1 MSRAAGPP
9 VARDGT
15 LRSRDP
21 MRGYR
26 VWAEIDLAA
35 LRHNIGLIRRQLEP
49 RTKIMAVAKADAYGH
64 GALPIA
70 WTALESG
77 CAMIGVGD
85 SSEAVQLREGG
96 ISGPILIL
104 GAVVEEEIHKVVQY
118 DISVTVHSADLLS
131 LLSQE
136 AYRRNRR
143 LRVHLKIDTGMA
155 RLGASPM
162 RALDVARAVLS
173 CPNLILEGVSTHLAS
188 ASNPDAV
195 REQLDQFRSTIDE
208 LNADGI
214 HPQILHA
221 ANSAGLFTCPESHF
235 DMVRPGIALYGIDPG
250 VFGRLGISL
259 RPVLSLKTQIAY
271 LKGVAADVAIG
282 YDGRYRTNRPTR
294 IATCPVGYN
303 DGYPYQ
309 LSGRGEAIVRGKRV
323 PVVGSVTM
331 DYIML
336 DLGDVSEAEVGD
348 EVTLIG
354 EGIRVEELARKAGTI
369 PYELTC
375 RLGRRVGRVPANA
388 EMPLPAAFRVV
399 A

>member
-1 MSRAAGPP
+1 
-9 VARDGT
+9 
-15 LRSRDP
+15 

-35 LRHNIGLIRRQLEP
+35 LRHNIGVIRRALEP

-70 WTALESG
+70 WTSLEAG
-77 CAMIGVGD
+77 CAMVGVGD
-85 SSEAVQLREGG
+85 SGEAIHLREGG
-96 ISGPILIL
+96 IPGPILIL
-104 GAVVEEEIHKVVQY
+104 GAIVEEEIHKVVQY
-118 DISVTVHSADLLS
+118 DISVTVHSADLLP
-131 LLSQE
+131 LLNQE
-136 AYRRNRR
+136 ARRRNRV

-155 RLGASPM
+155 RLGASPV
-162 RALDVARAVLS
+162 RALDVARAILDCS
-173 CPNLILEGVSTHLAS
+173 NLQLEGVSTHLAS
-188 ASNPDAV
+188 ASNPESV
-195 REQLDQFRSTIDE
+195 REQLDQFRSAVDE
-208 LNADGI
+208 LTRDGI
-214 HPQILHA
+214 TPPILHA
-221 ANSAGLFTCPESHF
+221 ANSAGLFTCPEAHF
-235 DMVRPGIALYGIDPG
+235 DMVRPGIALYGMDPG
-250 VFGRLGISL
+250 IFARLGLSL

-271 LKGVAADVAIG
+271 LKGVAADVPIG
-282 YDGRYRTNRPTR
+282 YEGRHRTTCPTR

-309 LSGRGEAIVRGKRV
+309 LSGRGEAVVRGRRV
-323 PVVGSVTM
+323 PVVGTVTM

-336 DLGDVSEAEVGD
+336 DLADVPEAEVGD

-388 EMPLPAAFRVV
+388 EQPLPAAFRVV

>member
-9 VARDGT
+9 VARDGPSAA
-15 LRSRDP
+15 REP

-35 LRHNIGLIRRQLEP
+35 LRHNINTIRRALEP

-77 CAMIGVGD
+77 CAMVGVGD
-85 SSEAVQLREGG
+85 SGEAIQLREGG
-96 ISGPILIL
+96 IPGPILIL
-104 GAVVEEEIHKVVQY
+104 GAIVEEEIHKVVQY
-118 DISVTVHSADLLS
+118 DISVTVHSTDLLP
-131 LLSQE
+131 LLNQE
-136 AYRRNRR
+136 ARRRNRP

-155 RLGASPM
+155 RLGASPA
-162 RALDVARAVLS
+162 RALDVARAILDCS
-173 CPNLILEGVSTHLAS
+173 NLQLEGVSTHLAS
-188 ASNPDAV
+188 AANPEAV
-195 REQLDQFRSTIDE
+195 REQLDQFRSAIDE
-208 LNADGI
+208 LTGDGI
-214 HPQILHA
+214 QPPILHA
-221 ANSAGLFTCPESHF
+221 ANSAGLFTCPEAHF
-235 DMVRPGIALYGIDPG
+235 DMVRPGIALYGMDPG
-250 VFGRLGISL
+250 IFARLGISL
-259 RPVLSLKTQIAY
+259 KPVLSLRSQIAY
-271 LKGVAADVAIG
+271 LKGVGADVPIG
-282 YDGRYRTNRPTR
+282 YDGRYRTTRPTR

-309 LSGRGEAIVRGKRV
+309 LSGRGEAVVRGRRV
-323 PVVGSVTM
+323 PVVGNVTM

-336 DLGDVSEAEVGD
+336 DLGDVPDAEVGD

-354 EGIRVEELARKAGTI
+354 DGIRVEELARRAGTI

-388 EMPLPAAFRVV
+388 EQPLPAAFRVV

>member
-1 MSRAAGPP
+1 
-9 VARDGT
+9 
-15 LRSRDP
+15 

-35 LRHNIGLIRRQLEP
+35 LRHNIAAVRRVLEP
-49 RTKIMAVAKADAYGH
+49 RTRILAVAKADAYGH

-85 SSEAVQLREGG
+85 STEAVQLREGG

-118 DISVTVHSADLLS
+118 DISVTVHSADLLT
-131 LLSQE
+131 LLNQE

-143 LRVHLKIDTGMA
+143 LRVHLKVDTGMA
-155 RLGASPM
+155 RLGASPA
-162 RALDVARAVLS
+162 RTLDVARAVLS
-173 CPNLILEGVSTHLAS
+173 CPNLVLEGVSTHLAS
-188 ASNPDAV
+188 ASNPESV

-208 LNADGI
+208 LNSDGI
-214 HPQILHA
+214 HPPILHA
-221 ANSAGLFTCPESHF
+221 ANSAGTFTCPESHF

-250 VFGRLGISL
+250 LFGRLGISL
-259 RPVLSLKTQIAY
+259 KPVLSLKTQVAY
-271 LKGVAADVAIG
+271 LKGVPADVAIG
-282 YDGRYRTNRPTR
+282 YDGRYRTSRPTR

-309 LSGRGEAIVRGKRV
+309 LSGRGEAVVRGRRV

-336 DLGDVSEAEVGD
+336 DLGDVADAEVGD

-354 EGIRVEELARKAGTI
+354 NGIRVEDIARKIGTI

-388 EMPLPAAFRVV
+388 EQPLPAAFRVV

>member
-1 MSRAAGPP
+1 
-9 VARDGT
+9 
-15 LRSRDP
+15 

-35 LRHNIGLIRRQLEP
+35 LRHNIAAVRRALEP
-49 RTKIMAVAKADAYGH
+49 ETRILAVAKADAYGH

-70 WTALESG
+70 WTALEYG

-118 DISVTVHSADLLS
+118 DISVTVHSADLLP
-131 LLSQE
+131 LLNQE

-143 LRVHLKIDTGMA
+143 LRVHLKVDTGMA
-155 RLGASPM
+155 RLGASPA
-162 RALDVARAVLS
+162 RTLDVARAVLS

-188 ASNPDAV
+188 ASNPEAV

-208 LNADGI
+208 LNSEGI
-214 HPQILHA
+214 HPPIIHA
-221 ANSAGLFTCPESHF
+221 ANSAGLFTCPEAHF

-250 VFGRLGISL
+250 IFGRLGITL
-259 RPVLSLKTQIAY
+259 KPVLSLKTQIAY

-282 YDGRYRTNRPTR
+282 YEGRHRTSRPTR

-309 LSGRGEAIVRGKRV
+309 LSGRGEAVVRGRRV

-336 DLGDVSEAEVGD
+336 DLGEVPDAEVGD

-354 EGIRVEELARKAGTI
+354 AGIKVEDIARKIGTI

-388 EMPLPAAFRVV
+388 EQPLPAAFRVV

>member
-1 MSRAAGPP
+1 
-9 VARDGT
+9 
-15 LRSRDP
+15 

-35 LRHNIGLIRRQLEP
+35 LRHNIGVIRRAIEP

-70 WTALESG
+70 WTALEAG
-77 CAMIGVGD
+77 CAMVGVGD
-85 SSEAVQLREGG
+85 SGEALTLREGG
-96 ISGPILIL
+96 IPGPILIL
-104 GAVVEEEIHKVVQY
+104 GAIVEEEIHKVVQY
-118 DISVTVHSADLLS
+118 DISVTVHSADLLP
-131 LLSQE
+131 LLNQE
-136 AYRRNRR
+136 ARRRNRV

-155 RLGASPM
+155 RLGASPA
-162 RALDVARAVLS
+162 RALDVARAILDCS
-173 CPNLILEGVSTHLAS
+173 NLQLEGVSTHLAS
-188 ASNPDAV
+188 ASNPDSV
-195 REQLDQFRSTIDE
+195 REQLDQFRSAVDE
-208 LNADGI
+208 LTRDGI
-214 HPQILHA
+214 TPPILHA

-235 DMVRPGIALYGIDPG
+235 DMVRPGIALYGMDPG
-250 VFGRLGISL
+250 IFARLGTPL

-271 LKGVAADVAIG
+271 LKGVGADVPIG
-282 YDGRYRTNRPTR
+282 YDGRHRTTRPTR

-309 LSGRGEAIVRGKRV
+309 LSGRGEAVVRGRRV
-323 PVVGSVTM
+323 PVVGNVTM

-336 DLGDVSEAEVGD
+336 DLGDVPEAEVGD

-354 EGIRVEELARKAGTI
+354 EGIRAEELARKAGTI

-388 EMPLPAAFRVV
+388 EQPLPAAFRVV

>member
-1 MSRAAGPP
+1 
-9 VARDGT
+9 
-15 LRSRDP
+15 

-35 LRHNIGLIRRQLEP
+35 LRHNINTIRRALEP

-77 CAMIGVGD
+77 CAMVGVGD
-85 SSEAVQLREGG
+85 SGEAIQLREGG
-96 ISGPILIL
+96 IPGPILIL
-104 GAVVEEEIHKVVQY
+104 GAIVEEEIHKVVQY
-118 DISVTVHSADLLS
+118 DISVTVHSTDLLP
-131 LLSQE
+131 LLNQE
-136 AYRRNRR
+136 ARRRNRP

-155 RLGASPM
+155 RLGASPA
-162 RALDVARAVLS
+162 RALDVARAILDCS
-173 CPNLILEGVSTHLAS
+173 NLQLEGVSTHLAS
-188 ASNPDAV
+188 AANPEAV
-195 REQLDQFRSTIDE
+195 REQLDQFRSAIDE
-208 LNADGI
+208 LTGDGI
-214 HPQILHA
+214 QPPILHA
-221 ANSAGLFTCPESHF
+221 ANSAGLFTCPEAHF
-235 DMVRPGIALYGIDPG
+235 DMVRPGIALYGMDPG
-250 VFGRLGISL
+250 IFARLGISL
-259 RPVLSLKTQIAY
+259 KPVLSLRSQIAY
-271 LKGVAADVAIG
+271 LKGVGADVPIG
-282 YDGRYRTNRPTR
+282 YDGRYRTTRPTR

-309 LSGRGEAIVRGKRV
+309 LSGRGEAVVRGRRV
-323 PVVGSVTM
+323 PVVGNVTM

-336 DLGDVSEAEVGD
+336 DLGDVPDAEVGD

-354 EGIRVEELARKAGTI
+354 DGIRVEELARRAGTI

-388 EMPLPAAFRVV
+388 EQPLPAAFRVV

>member
-9 VARDGT
+9 VARDGPST
-15 LRSRDP
+15 ARDP

-35 LRHNIGLIRRQLEP
+35 LRHNLLTIRRALEP

-70 WTALESG
+70 WTALENG
-77 CAMIGVGD
+77 CAMVGVGD
-85 SSEAVQLREGG
+85 SGEAIQLREGG
-96 ISGPILIL
+96 IPGPILIL
-104 GAVVEEEIHKVVQY
+104 GAIVEEEIHKVVQY
-118 DISVTVHSADLLS
+118 DISVTVHSTDLLP
-131 LLSQE
+131 LLNQE
-136 AYRRNRR
+136 ARRRNRP

-155 RLGASPM
+155 RLGASPA
-162 RALDVARAVLS
+162 RARDVARAILDCS
-173 CPNLILEGVSTHLAS
+173 NLQLEGVSTHLAS
-188 ASNPDAV
+188 AANPEAV
-195 REQLDQFRSTIDE
+195 REQLDQFRSAIDE
-208 LNADGI
+208 LTDDGI
-214 HPQILHA
+214 QPPILHA
-221 ANSAGLFTCPESHF
+221 ANSAGLFTCPEAHF
-235 DMVRPGIALYGIDPG
+235 DMVRPGIALYGMDPG
-250 VFGRLGISL
+250 IFARLGISL
-259 RPVLSLKTQIAY
+259 KPVLSLRTQIAY
-271 LKGVAADVAIG
+271 LKGVGPDVPIG
-282 YDGRYRTNRPTR
+282 YDGRYRTTRPTR

-309 LSGRGEAIVRGKRV
+309 LSGRGEAVVRGRRV
-323 PVVGSVTM
+323 PVVGNVTM

-336 DLGDVSEAEVGD
+336 DLGDVPEAEVGD

-354 EGIRVEELARKAGTI
+354 DGIRVEELARKAGTI

-388 EMPLPAAFRVV
+388 EQPLPAAFRVV

>member
-1 MSRAAGPP
+1 APGH
-9 VARDGT
+9 
-15 LRSRDP
+15 

-35 LRHNIGLIRRQLEP
+35 LRHNIATVRRALEP
-49 RTKIMAVAKADAYGH
+49 RTRILAVAKADAYGH
-64 GALPIA
+64 GALPVA
-70 WTALESG
+70 WTALDAG
-77 CAMIGVGD
+77 CTMIGVGD
-85 SSEAVQLREGG
+85 SGEAVQLREGG
-96 ISGPILIL
+96 ITGPILIL

-118 DISVTVHSADLLS
+118 DISVTVHSSDLLP
-131 LLSQE
+131 LLNQE

-143 LRVHLKIDTGMA
+143 LRVHLKVDTGMS

-162 RALDVARAVLS
+162 RTLDVARAVLA
-173 CPNLILEGVSTHLAS
+173 CPNLVLEGVSTHLAS
-188 ASNPDAV
+188 AFNADAV
-195 REQLDQFRSTIDE
+195 REQLDQFRSTVDE
-208 LNADGI
+208 LAVDGI
-214 HPQILHA
+214 QPPILHA

-250 VFGRLGISL
+250 IFGRLGISL
-259 RPVLSLKTQIAY
+259 KPVLSLKTQIAY

-282 YDGRYRTNRPTR
+282 YEGRYRTPRPTR

-309 LSGRGEAIVRGKRV
+309 LSGRGEAVLRGRRV

-336 DLGDVSEAEVGD
+336 DVGDAPDAQVGD

-354 EGIRVEELARKAGTI
+354 GGIRVEDLARKAGTI

-388 EMPLPAAFRVV
+388 EQPLPSAFRVV

>member
-1 MSRAAGPP
+1 MA
-9 VARDGT
+9 T
-15 LRSRDP
+15 LVDRRR

-35 LRHNIGLIRRQLEP
+35 LRHNIATVRRALEP
-49 RTKIMAVAKADAYGH
+49 QTRILAVAKADAYGH

-118 DISVTVHSADLLS
+118 DISVTVHSSDLLP
-131 LLSQE
+131 LLNQE
-136 AYRRNRR
+136 AFRRNRR

-162 RALDVARAVLS
+162 RALDVARSVLG

-250 VFGRLGISL
+250 VFSRLGISL

-271 LKGVAADVAIG
+271 LKGVPADVAIG
-282 YDGRYRTNRPTR
+282 YDGRYRTTRPTR

-309 LSGRGEAIVRGKRV
+309 LSGRGEAVVRGKRV

-336 DLGDVSEAEVGD
+336 DLGEVPESEVGD

-388 EMPLPAAFRVV
+388 ELPLPAAFRVV